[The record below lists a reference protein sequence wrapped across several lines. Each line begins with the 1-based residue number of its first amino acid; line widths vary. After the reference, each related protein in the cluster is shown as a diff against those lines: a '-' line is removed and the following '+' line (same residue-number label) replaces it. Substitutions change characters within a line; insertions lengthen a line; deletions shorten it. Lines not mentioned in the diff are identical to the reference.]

1 MRIKDLISN
10 QLKHI
15 KLTNAEGT
23 YKHYLSHLSHFDRWC
38 EQHALEL
45 VAELTDD
52 VLIDFI
58 TDLKKTC
65 ANITINKK
73 IGVLKRTFETSGIT
87 HTYLMSI
94 KKFKEKTT
102 TFEMVDITVLKAI
115 RKHALSLHDVFN
127 NLTIKCTIL
136 LLIDTG
142 CRVNELIH
150 IEKKNVNLDA
160 QEILLTTTKTKENR
174 VVYIHTDTA
183 HELKKMM
190 AIKTNHKYL
199 LHHILLNR
207 PLNYFD
213 IDWLMKHYRKVMGIE
228 KLHAHMFRHSLAS
241 ILLENGADIKSVQD
255 ILGHR
260 NLETTQRYIHSQKDH
275 VKKTFF
281 SNYNLNQ

>member
-23 YKHYLSHLSHFDRWC
+23 YKHYLSHLNHFDRWC

-73 IGVLKRTFETSGIT
+73 IGILKRTFETSGIT
-87 HTYLMSI
+87 HTYLMGI

-102 TFEMVDITVLKAI
+102 TFDMVDITVLKAI
-115 RKHALSLHDVFN
+115 RKHALSLNDVFN

-199 LHHILLNR
+199 LHHIVLNR

-281 SNYNLNQ
+281 SNFDLNQ

>member
-1 MRIKDLISN
+1 MRINELVLN
-10 QLKHI
+10 QLKYV
-15 KLTNAEGT
+15 KLTHSEGT
-23 YKHYLSHLSHFDRWC
+23 YKHYESHLVHFEKWC
-38 EQHALEL
+38 HQHGNEF
-45 VAELTDD
+45 VSDITDMA
-52 VLIDFI
+52 LIDYI
-58 TDLKKTC
+58 TDLKKSC

-73 IGVLKRTFETSGIT
+73 VGILKRTFVTSGIT
-87 HTYLMSI
+87 HEYLMNI

-102 TFEMVDITVLKAI
+102 TFEMVDIELLKAI

-127 NLTIKCTIL
+127 NLTIKCTML

-183 HELKKMM
+183 NELKKMM
-190 AIKTNHKYL
+190 AIKSNHKYL
-199 LHHILLNR
+199 LHHITLNR

-213 IDWLMKHYRKVMGIE
+213 VDWLMKHYRKVMGVD

-241 ILLENGADIKSVQD
+241 ILLEHGADIKSVQD

-260 NLETTQRYIHSQKDH
+260 NLETTQRYIHSQKSH

-281 SNYNLNQ
+281 SSFDLNQ

>member
-73 IGVLKRTFETSGIT
+73 VGILKRTFVTSGIT
-87 HTYLMSI
+87 HEYLMNI

-102 TFEMVDITVLKAI
+102 TFEMVDIELLKAI

-199 LHHILLNR
+199 LHHITLNR

-241 ILLENGADIKSVQD
+241 IMLEKGADIKSVQD

-281 SNYNLNQ
+281 INFDLNQ

>member
-15 KLTNAEGT
+15 KLTNADGT
-23 YKHYLSHLSHFDRWC
+23 YRHYLSHLSHFDRWC
-38 EQHALEL
+38 EHHGYEQ

-52 VLIDFI
+52 VIIDFI
-58 TDLKKTC
+58 TEVKLTC
-65 ANITINKK
+65 ANITVNKK
-73 IGVLKRTFETSGIT
+73 IGILKRAFQTSGIPNP
-87 HTYLMSI
+87 YLMSI

-102 TFEMVDITVLKAI
+102 TFDMVDITVLKAI

-142 CRVNELIH
+142 CRANELIH
-150 IEKKNVNLDA
+150 IEKKNVNLDT

-199 LHHILLNR
+199 LHHIELNR
-207 PLNYFD
+207 PINYFD
-213 IDWLMKHYRKVMGIE
+213 IDWLMKHYRKVMGVE

-241 ILLENGADIKSVQD
+241 ILLEHGADIKSVQD

-281 SNYNLNQ
+281 NNFKLDQ

>member
-73 IGVLKRTFETSGIT
+73 VGILKRTFETSGIT
-87 HTYLMSI
+87 HTYLKGI

-102 TFEMVDITVLKAI
+102 TFEMVEIDLIKRI
-115 RKHALSLHDVFN
+115 IKHVLSLQDVFN
-127 NLTIKCTIL
+127 NLTIKCTML
-136 LLIDTG
+136 VLIDTG
-142 CRVNELIH
+142 CRANELIH
-150 IEKKNVNLDA
+150 IEKKHVNLDA
-160 QEILLTTTKTKENR
+160 LEILLTTTKTKEDR
-174 VVYIHTDTA
+174 VVYIHPETA
-183 HELKKMM
+183 KELKKMM

-199 LHHILLNR
+199 LHHIECDR
-207 PLNYFD
+207 PINYFD
-213 IDWLMKHYRKVMGIE
+213 IDWMMKHYRKIMDVD

-241 ILLENGADIKSVQD
+241 IMLERGSDIKSVQE

-260 NLETTQRYIHSQKDH
+260 NLETTQRYTHSRKDH

-281 SNYNLNQ
+281 SNYDLNQ